1 MVIRYTV
8 QIRFQCPTTYSE
20 APLDDVEGIEVV
32 LEGRVAELLIE
43 LFGGP
48 IAIDDVKLLYT
59 LPPRQY
65 DLAG

>member
-1 MVIRYTV
+1 MVIRYTI
-8 QIRFQCPTTYSE
+8 QIRFQCPNTYSE

-32 LEGRVAELLIE
+32 VEGRVAELLIE

-48 IAIDDVKLLYT
+48 LAIDDVKLFYT
-59 LPPRQY
+59 LPPRRY